1 MNPVI
6 LAGVQERAS
15 RWLLAVL
22 LILSLLSPA

>member
-6 LAGVQERAS
+6 LAGVQEPAS

-22 LILSLLSPA
+22 LILPLLSPA